1 MIHTMWMSMC
11 TLLDKHLPYNLI
23 SKVYICITYIPKK
36 FIVVYTASE
45 WLHCAVAVC
54 VQVKQGFEPPIFTCH
69 FLGWNPNLWAQ
80 DKTYEAYLKEVCV
93 NTIRGGLCIAGIVL
107 VCGSKYTVRANIF

>member
-1 MIHTMWMSMC
+1 MT
-11 TLLDKHLPYNLI
+11 
-23 SKVYICITYIPKK
+23 
-36 FIVVYTASE
+36 
-45 WLHCAVAVC
+45 VC

-93 NTIRGGLCIAGIVL
+93 KGGGGGGGLCIAGIVL
-107 VCGSKYTVRANIF
+107 VCGSKYTLRATFLKTKVNRIFSLTPYC